1 MYYSITN
8 IWEIRDN
15 DWAAGLNLF
24 LDLFPINSLFSK
36 TVGVQFKIRKGKMSA
51 KKQNDKNLEKI
62 LNIRVSAELAEAL
75 EETKW
80 SLRKSISEVVRE
92 AVELYLDNNLDG
104 DVKLRVDEILHKEA
118 K

>member
-1 MYYSITN
+1 M
-8 IWEIRDN
+8 
-15 DWAAGLNLF
+15 
-24 LDLFPINSLFSK
+24 
-36 TVGVQFKIRKGKMSA
+36 QFKIRKGKMSS